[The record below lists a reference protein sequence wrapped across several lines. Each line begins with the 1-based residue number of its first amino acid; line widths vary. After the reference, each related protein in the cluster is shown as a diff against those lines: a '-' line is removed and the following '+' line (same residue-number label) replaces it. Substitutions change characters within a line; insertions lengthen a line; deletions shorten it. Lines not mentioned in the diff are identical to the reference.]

1 MGMGQELKDFV
12 SGFSSGYK
20 LATPSEWEAKAAA
33 DEKLRQQAAAEGD
46 KAEAAVAGRGG
57 VRPYLYKE
65 GSDES
70 GTKPSG
76 SGFGKLP
83 TFATDMGEM
92 APYAA
97 SLGKVESG
105 HNYNAK
111 GPIIQKGSYKGDRA
125 YGFYQVMGKN
135 IPEWTEKYVGR
146 RMTPEEFLK
155 DPVAQDT
162 VFKGE
167 FSKQIKKYGNPADA
181 ASVWHSGRP
190 LATATALGLNDGH
203 MKTSDYAKAVVS
215 GASGRVAAA
224 PAAPSAP
231 ATTGAVTG
239 RMRTASNDGTDGEP
253 EVPQSAIPLPAYG
266 TGVGSMMAAPQE
278 TQAFADGGAV
288 LPVMQM
294 PPDDTQA
301 APPLPPRQAPDAAQD
316 VPRNNTEPDYHR
328 LPGLHEA
335 LDAGMSSIARTFG
348 LDDQTS
354 ALPDARSDRTA
365 QVQRYHANEG
375 AATPEDI
382 RQIDQTIDPDNR
394 LASDAKAIARL
405 KAGYDFFL
413 KRGEPDKAKKY
424 SESILLYTR
433 QAVQYAGAAAEQKL
447 RSGDVQ
453 GAVKDITSAHNQIP
467 DGSTMYVDKIG
478 PNGTVDYRVVDEDGD
493 LTERGQATTNQLLYL
508 ATGMKNGSEWL
519 QQMQNARAGSMTAAQ
534 KLAEK
539 RRLQD
544 EKQYGAYLDAGGGN
558 QDVVSKLSPEA
569 QDALKKMSPAV
580 RARAIQELVQRDA
593 QTRAQTS
600 QERAQA
606 KDESRQAYYQRRE
619 QAQDKKGQDQQ
630 EYAGHA
636 AAVENARDALAE
648 QMQAD
653 PDDTPKV
660 QAAQKA
666 LNDAIRAGRD
676 WAAGDTGRAAYVP
689 QLERI
694 ARPGGRAAGGKAG
707 GGTEDER
714 KVAGLDQQFVRLQ
727 RAVDREQDPEKKSQ
741 LQAQLPHQRAAIEFQ
756 KRDTGFSDDI
766 GTKVDQVVPSILGVK
781 EGASLND
788 AQETDAADYGTAVTG
803 ILRGDNSLTAK
814 RAADIAKLAVKTGK
828 IEVLDNGAY
837 SINGSD
843 PVYMP
848 PQAIAALARLRQR
861 NKPPAPAAKAVS
873 NPMKPDAENEY
884 TPNELDDLRAAADRR
899 QARQNA
905 APARRSRDKAAE
917 YQSLKEQMGDAM
929 YARAQKQYNKT
940 DDTVPLAMMRKIVR
954 EQGRGAAFGRDVNI
968 P

>member
-57 VRPYLYKE
+57 VKPYLYKE

-111 GPIIQKGSYKGDRA
+111 GPVIQKGSYKGDRA

-215 GASGRVAAA
+215 GAGGRVAAA
-224 PAAPSAP
+224 PAAPAAP

-348 LDDQTS
+348 LDGQTS

-447 RSGDVQ
+447 RAGDVQ

-781 EGASLND
+781 EGASLSD

-905 APARRSRDKAAE
+905 APARRSRDKSAE
-917 YQSLKEQMGDAM
+917 YQTLKDQMGDAM
-929 YARAQKQYNKT
+929 YARVQKQYNKT

>member
-12 SGFSSGYK
+12 NGFSSGYK
-20 LATPSEWEAKAAA
+20 LATPTEAEMKRQDRDR
-33 DEKLRQQAAAEGD
+33 DEANID
-46 KAEAAVAGRGG
+46 KEAAGYAGGIPGRGG
-57 VRPYLYKE
+57 VKPYTYKGGDEAE
-65 GSDES
+65 GGS
-70 GTKPSG
+70 KPSN
-76 SGFGKLP
+76 SGFSKLP
-83 TFATDMGEM
+83 AFATDMGDLT
-92 APYAA
+92 
-97 SLGKVESG
+97 SLAQSLSKVESG
-105 HNYNAK
+105 GRYDAL
-111 GPIIQKGSYKGDRA
+111 GPVTKKGDRA
-125 YGFYQVMGKN
+125 YGRYQVMGAN
-135 IPEWTEKYVGR
+135 IPSWTKEHLGKS
-146 RMTPEEFLK
+146 MTPQEFLN
-155 DPVAQDT
+155 DPVAQDK
-162 VFKGE
+162 VFQGE
-167 FSKQIKKYGNPADA
+167 FGKQIKKYGNPADA

-190 LATATALGLNDGH
+190 LATAAKLGLSDGN
-203 MKTSDYAKAVVS
+203 MKTVDYARAVTG
-215 GASGRVAAA
+215 GAAPRMAVA
-224 PAAPSAP
+224 PAAVQGRNPAAPVISAP
-231 ATTGAVTG
+231 APA
-239 RMRTASNDGTDGEP
+239 AALE
-253 EVPQSAIPLPAYG
+253 LPAPTPG
-266 TGVGSMMAAPQE
+266 GRAMSMPGDQAVLDDEQYAPTQMAAE
-278 TQAFADGGAV
+278 GGIIA
-288 LPVMQM
+288 PVMQM
-294 PPDDTQA
+294 PADDEA
-301 APPLPPRQAPDAAQD
+301 SAPPLPPRRPSDAELQD
-316 VPRNNTEPDYHR
+316 VPGNNSAPAEPDYHR

-348 LDDQTS
+348 LDGQTS
-354 ALPDARSDRTA
+354 ALPDARSDRAA
-365 QVQRYHANEG
+365 QVSRYHANEG
-375 AATPEDI
+375 AATPDDI

-405 KAGYDFFL
+405 KAGYDYFL

-433 QAVQYAGAAAEQKL
+433 QAVQYAGASAEQKL
-447 RSGDVQ
+447 KSGDIA
-453 GAVKDITSAHNQIP
+453 GAAKDIQSAHNQIP
-467 DGSTMYVDKIG
+467 DGSSMYVDKVG
-478 PNGTVDYRVVDEDGD
+478 PNGTVDYRIVDEDGD
-493 LTERGQATTNQLLYL
+493 LTERGQATANQLLYL

-519 QQMQNARAGSMTAAQ
+519 QQMQNARAGSLTAAQ

-539 RRLQD
+539 RKAQD
-544 EKQYGAYLDAGGGN
+544 EKSYGAYLDAGGGN
-558 QDVVSKLSPEA
+558 QDVVAKLSPEA

-600 QERAQA
+600 QEQRQA
-606 KDESRQAYYQRRE
+606 KDDRRQEFYQRRE
-619 QAQDKKGQDQQ
+619 AAQDKKGTDQQ

-694 ARPGGRAAGGKAG
+694 ARPAGRGAGGRAG

-727 RAVDREQDPEKKSQ
+727 RAVDRETDPEKKTQ

-756 KRDTGFSDDI
+756 KRDTGFDDDL

-781 EGASLND
+781 EGATLSD
-788 AQETDAADYGTAVTG
+788 AQQTDASDYGSAVTG
-803 ILRGDNSLTAK
+803 LLRGDNALTPK

-848 PQAIAALARLRQR
+848 PQAIAALARIRQR
-861 NKPPAPAAKAVS
+861 NKPAAPATTTVP
-873 NPMKPDAENEY
+873 NPMRQDAENQY
-884 TPNELDDLRAAADRR
+884 TPNEMDDIRSAADRR
-899 QARQNA
+899 QARQSE
-905 APARRSRDKAAE
+905 APARRTRDKSAE
-917 YQSLKEQMGDAM
+917 YQRLKDQMGDAM
-929 YARAQKQYNKT
+929 YARVQKQFNKS

-954 EQGRGAAFGRDVNI
+954 EQGRGAAFGRDVNT